1 MSRAV
6 ICRTEVIF
14 SHRQATYFRQ
24 YHMLQISHTPDPYLY
39 FVVCSYVTLSPFIL
53 KHTSPEHLL
62 RRFDYAN
69 LITLTVTLALTTIG

>member
-24 YHMLQISHTPDPYLY
+24 YDILQTSYTPDPYLY
-39 FVVCSYVTLSPFIL
+39 FVVCSYVALSPFIL
-53 KHTSPEHLL
+53 QHTSPEPLL

-69 LITLTVTLALTTIG
+69 VCTLIVTLALTTIG